1 MMYAVLIDLDADSLL
16 DHEKQNNVDQQIK
29 IYMTENGFIWKQGN
43 IYFGN
48 ENITAVSCVVVI
60 QKLAQKYSWFFST
73 YAKEVR
79 MLRIEEN
86 TDLLPA
92 LSI

>member
-1 MMYAVLIDLDADSLL
+1 MMYAILINLDADSLL
-16 DHEKQNNVDQQIK
+16 EHEKQNNVNQQIK
-29 IYMTENGFIWKQGN
+29 IYMIENGFIWKQGN

-48 ENITAVSCVVVI
+48 ENITAVNCVVAI
-60 QKLAQKYSWFFST
+60 QKLAQKYSWFS
-73 YAKEVR
+73 ACVKEVR
-79 MLRIEEN
+79 MFRIEEN

>member
-1 MMYAVLIDLDADSLL
+1 MMYAVLIDLDTDSLL
-16 DHEKQNNVDQQIK
+16 EYEKLNNVNQQIK
-29 IYMTENGFIWKQGN
+29 IYMIENGFIWKKGN

-48 ENITAVSCVVVI
+48 ENITAVNCVLVI
-60 QKLAQKYSWFFST
+60 QKLAHKYSWFST
-73 YAKEVR
+73 CVKEVR
-79 MLRIEEN
+79 MFRIEEN

>member
-1 MMYAVLIDLDADSLL
+1 MIYAVLIDLDADSLL

-29 IYMTENGFIWKQGN
+29 IYMIENGFIWKQGN

-48 ENITAVSCVVVI
+48 ENITAVNCVVVI
-60 QKLAQKYSWFFST
+60 QKLAQKYSWFS
-73 YAKEVR
+73 ACVKEVR
-79 MLRIEEN
+79 LFRIEEN

>member
-1 MMYAVLIDLDADSLL
+1 MMYAVLIDLDTDSLL
-16 DHEKQNNVDQQIK
+16 EYEKLNNVNQQIK
-29 IYMTENGFIWKQGN
+29 IYMIENGFIWKQGN

-48 ENITAVSCVVVI
+48 ENITVVSCVVVI
-60 QKLAQKYSWFFST
+60 QKLVQKYSWFST
-73 YAKEVR
+73 CVKEVR

>member
-1 MMYAVLIDLDADSLL
+1 MMYAILINLDTDSLL
-16 DHEKQNNVDQQIK
+16 EYEKLNNVNQQIK
-29 IYMTENGFIWKQGN
+29 THMTENGFIWKQGN

-60 QKLAQKYSWFFST
+60 QKLAQKYSWFST
-73 YAKEVR
+73 CVKEVR

-86 TDLLPA
+86 TNLLPA

>member
-1 MMYAVLIDLDADSLL
+1 MMYAVLIDLDTDSLL
-16 DHEKQNNVDQQIK
+16 EYEKLNNVNQQIK
-29 IYMTENGFIWKQGN
+29 IYMIENGFIWKQGN

-48 ENITAVSCVVVI
+48 KNITAVNCVVVI
-60 QKLAQKYSWFFST
+60 QKLAQKYSWFST
-73 YAKEVR
+73 CVKEVR

>member
-1 MMYAVLIDLDADSLL
+1 MMYAILINLDADSLL
-16 DHEKQNNVDQQIK
+16 EHEKQNNVNQQIK
-29 IYMTENGFIWKQGN
+29 IYMIENGFIWKQGN

-60 QKLAQKYSWFFST
+60 QKLAQKYSWFST
-73 YAKEVR
+73 CVKEVR

>member
-1 MMYAVLIDLDADSLL
+1 MMYAILINLDADSLL
-16 DHEKQNNVDQQIK
+16 EHEKQNNVNQQIK
-29 IYMTENGFIWKQGN
+29 IYMIENGFIWKQGN

-48 ENITAVSCVVVI
+48 ENITVVSCVVVI
-60 QKLAQKYSWFFST
+60 QKLVQKYSWFST
-73 YAKEVR
+73 CVKEVR

>member
-1 MMYAVLIDLDADSLL
+1 MMYAVLIDLDTDSLL
-16 DHEKQNNVDQQIK
+16 EYEKLNNVNQQIK
-29 IYMTENGFIWKQGN
+29 IYMIENGFIWKQGN

-48 ENITAVSCVVVI
+48 KNITAVNCVVVI
-60 QKLAQKYSWFFST
+60 QKLAQKYSWFST

>member
-1 MMYAVLIDLDADSLL
+1 MMYAVLIDLDTDSLL
-16 DHEKQNNVDQQIK
+16 EYEKLNNVNQQIK
-29 IYMTENGFIWKQGN
+29 IYMIENGFIWKQGN

-48 ENITAVSCVVVI
+48 KNITAVNCVVVI
-60 QKLAQKYSWFFST
+60 QKLAQKYSWFST
-73 YAKEVR
+73 YPKEVR

>member
-1 MMYAVLIDLDADSLL
+1 M
-16 DHEKQNNVDQQIK
+16 
-29 IYMTENGFIWKQGN
+29 ENGFIWKQGN

-60 QKLAQKYSWFFST
+60 QKLVQKYSWFST
-73 YAKEVR
+73 CVKEVR

>member
-1 MMYAVLIDLDADSLL
+1 MMYAVLIDLDTDSLL
-16 DHEKQNNVDQQIK
+16 EYEKLNNVNQQIK
-29 IYMTENGFIWKQGN
+29 IYMIENGFIWKQGN

-48 ENITAVSCVVVI
+48 ENITAVNSVVVI
-60 QKLAQKYSWFFST
+60 QKLAQKYFWFST
-73 YAKEVR
+73 CVKEVR

-86 TDLLPA
+86 TNLLPA

>member
-1 MMYAVLIDLDADSLL
+1 MMYAVLINLDADSLL
-16 DHEKQNNVDQQIK
+16 EHEKQNNVNQQIK
-29 IYMTENGFIWKQGN
+29 IYMIENGFIWKQGN

-48 ENITAVSCVVVI
+48 ENITAVNCVVVI
-60 QKLAQKYSWFFST
+60 QKLAQKYSWLST

>member
-1 MMYAVLIDLDADSLL
+1 MMYAVLIDLDTDSLL
-16 DHEKQNNVDQQIK
+16 EYEKLNNVNQQIK
-29 IYMTENGFIWKQGN
+29 IYMIENGFIWKQGN

-48 ENITAVSCVVVI
+48 ENITAVNSVVVI
-60 QKLAQKYSWFFST
+60 QKLAQKYFWFST
-73 YAKEVR
+73 CVKEVR